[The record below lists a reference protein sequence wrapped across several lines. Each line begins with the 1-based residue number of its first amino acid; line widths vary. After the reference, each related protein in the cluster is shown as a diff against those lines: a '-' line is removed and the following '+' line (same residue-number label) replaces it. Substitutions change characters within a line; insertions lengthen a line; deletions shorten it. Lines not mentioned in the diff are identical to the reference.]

1 MKKQIC
7 AIFTIIMLS
16 TLFILNEGLLAQ
28 QNEGFEVINV
38 SDASKLIDENNNNQE
53 FVILDVRTDEEYKSG
68 HIANSMNIDY
78 KSSDFKDQ
86 VGKLDKN
93 KTYLTY
99 CRSGRRS
106 TGASKTMKELGFENI
121 IMIEGGMIA
130 WGNAGLPV
138 SQDN

>member
-1 MKKQIC
+1 MKKQIY

-16 TLFILNEGLLAQ
+16 ILFILNEGLLAQ
-28 QNEGFEVINV
+28 QNDDFEVISV
-38 SDASKLIDENNNNQE
+38 SEASKMIDENNDNQD

-68 HIANSMNIDY
+68 HIANSANIDY

-106 TGASKTMKELGFENI
+106 AGASKTMKELGFENI
-121 IMIEGGMIA
+121 VMIDGGIMA
-130 WGNAGLPV
+130 WDGAGLPI